1 MLSDVF
7 DLQNLGFFSCDT
19 SEAFGDTQMC
29 RDTQFEKH
37 WSRSTC
43 NYFQTFSLT
52 AAQKTEEIG
61 REAEKADRLLYQILP
76 KTVAKKL
83 LKGKQV
89 SSIHFKRTI
98 SRMIN
103 IVLNDFI
110 ICEIRSV
117 LEMLS
122 TKSN

>member
-1 MLSDVF
+1 VKKIKTYTLRTYCKHSAEYLLFLDSFSFV
-7 DLQNLGFFSCDT
+7 LNTVYYLGT
-19 SEAFGDTQMC
+19 RAII
-29 RDTQFEKH
+29 
-37 WSRSTC
+37 
-43 NYFQTFSLT
+43 FQTFSLT
-52 AAQKTEEIG
+52 AAQKSEEIG